1 MQERDVGSRRGIID
15 LLRTKNHQDKKNP
28 GPASP
33 GDLSN
38 HNNAMESILA
48 GRNLNQPTISQV
60 AASSPASSYFNLLN
74 ILPPNPLLLQQPG
87 QSFLPSSVAHLQP
100 SLTANQRDLLL
111 LNSLQGQRVGLLGL
125 SNNLGMLGARS
136 IGAMGLNSAIGAM
149 GLPFISGIDAAIMPS
164 TANTRPAIAAG
175 LHPSLMMAGLQNN
188 KPKYDDMLS
197 KRSESFPEK
206 LHRLLL
212 DVEYE
217 GNADIISFTPD
228 GLAFQI
234 HKPKEFFDKIVPKY
248 FNQSHLS
255 SFKRQL
261 NLYGFEVIANG
272 AFKGAYV
279 HPDFQIMRPQL
290 CRLIHRRKQKWRVPE
305 SKT

>member
-1 MQERDVGSRRGIID
+1 MQKRDVGSRSGIID
-15 LLRTKNHQDKKNP
+15 LLRTKNQQEKKNP
-28 GPASP
+28 GPASC

-38 HNNAMESILA
+38 HNKA
-48 GRNLNQPTISQV
+48 GSNLNQPTISQV
-60 AASSPASSYFNLLN
+60 AASSPGSSYFNFLN
-74 ILPPNPLLLQQPG
+74 FLPRNPLLLQQPG
-87 QSFLPSSVAHLQP
+87 QSFFPSSVAHLQP

-111 LNSLQGQRVGLLGL
+111 LNSLQGQSVGLPGL
-125 SNNLGMLGARS
+125 SNNLGVLGARS
-136 IGAMGLNSAIGAM
+136 IGAMGLNPAIGAM
-149 GLPFISGIDAAIMPS
+149 GLTPTLPFINGIDAATMP
-164 TANTRPAIAAG
+164 TTTNTRPAIATG
-175 LHPSLMMAGLQNN
+175 LHPSLMMAGLQDNN
-188 KPKYDDMLS
+188 PEYDNMLS

-217 GNADIISFTPD
+217 GNAGIISFTPD

-234 HKPKEFFDKIVPKY
+234 YKPKEFFEKIVPKY

-261 NLYGFEVIANG
+261 NLYDFGVIAYG
-272 AFKGAYV
+272 SLKGAYY
-279 HPDFQIMRPQL
+279 HQDFQRMRPQL

-305 SKT
+305 SNT